1 MKTDK
6 PILFQPALV
15 RATLAGIK
23 TQTRRLITSLP
34 DAGDWR
40 FKRMMKRSD
49 SGKLFGQ
56 FAFDHPTEPAK
67 SLFQYHQFPYGEVGG
82 NLWARENFRVVS
94 ASPGYETH
102 TEAGMDFE
110 EGAARVF
117 YPADRSEIT
126 HTGLGVRQDGVDEG
140 RQAVRLC
147 KGQTIP
153 SIHMPR
159 WASRIDLALIDVR
172 AERVNQITE
181 ADALA
186 EGFQRVFEGHILFD
200 CGQPTEEVFAT
211 AREGFRVLWNRI
223 NGTPAPVY
231 VKGTPKGQKK
241 IISHYVAYPWEDGD
255 RVEEYRGKPLHIHG
269 NPFVWVL
276 GFRPTFAKGGVHP

>member
-1 MKTDK
+1 MQTDK

-23 TQTRRLITSLP
+23 TQTRRLIKRPDNVPDDYVIDPHLLVDTSTIWWQSP
-34 DAGDWR
+34 MPRVGMSQDC
-40 FKRMMKRSD
+40 
-49 SGKLFGQ
+49 
-56 FAFDHPTEPAK
+56 
-67 SLFQYHQFPYGEVGG
+67 PYGKPGG
-82 NLWARENFRVVS
+82 RLWARENFRVMS
-94 ASPGYETH
+94 AQAGWESSS
-102 TEAGMDFE
+102 EAGMDFE

-117 YPADRSEIT
+117 YPADGAEIT
-126 HTGLGVRQDGVDEG
+126 HDDLGIRDDGVDEG
-140 RQAVRLC
+140 KQAVRLC

-159 WASRIDLALIDVR
+159 WASRIDLALESVR
-172 AERVNQITE
+172 AERVNQISE

-186 EGFQRVFEGHILFD
+186 EGFQKVFEGHVLFNAGRAD
-200 CGQPTEEVFAT
+200 EEVFAT

-223 NGTPAPVY
+223 NGTPSPVY

-241 IISHYVAYPWEDGD
+241 QISHYVAYPWEDGD

-276 GFRPTFAKGGVHP
+276 GFTPKALEGRRA

>member
-1 MKTDK
+1 MQTDK

-23 TQTRRLITSLP
+23 TQTRRLIKRPDNVPDDYVIDPHLLVDTSTIWWQSP
-34 DAGDWR
+34 MPRVGMSQDC
-40 FKRMMKRSD
+40 
-49 SGKLFGQ
+49 
-56 FAFDHPTEPAK
+56 
-67 SLFQYHQFPYGEVGG
+67 PYGKPGG
-82 NLWARENFRVVS
+82 RLWARENFRVIS
-94 ASPGYETH
+94 AQAGWERSS
-102 TEAGMDFE
+102 EAGMDFE

-117 YPADRSEIT
+117 YPADGAYID
-126 HTGLGVRQDGVDEG
+126 HGGLGIRDDGVDEG
-140 RQAVRLC
+140 KQAVRLC

-159 WASRIDLALIDVR
+159 WASRIDLALDAVR
-172 AERVNQITE
+172 AERVNQISE

-186 EGFQRVFEGHILFD
+186 EGFQQVFHALVMFD
-200 CGQPTEEVFAT
+200 AGAPTEENFYS
-211 AREGFRVLWNRI
+211 AREGFRFLWNRI
-223 NGTPAPVY
+223 NGTPSPVY

-241 IISHYVAYPWEDGD
+241 QISHYVAYPWEDGD

-276 GFRPTFAKGGVHP
+276 NFTPKAMEGVRE